1 MAMAPLKLAAAACAA
16 AGHLAAALAPS
27 QPESR
32 SLAQASQENPAGNP
46 RPADLADWSHGP
58 LTVEASSLHHAEVR
72 SLVGDYNLSIAAYG
86 RWEDSMVSAELL
98 AGNGWETR
106 RVSELC
112 RLYREGGAVGNFL
125 DVGANIGTFTIP
137 LADCLSGS
145 GRVLAVEGM
154 PPTADHLVAGIL
166 ESKLKNVDV
175 YTYAVGAPED
185 PKRVVMSLNPVNKG
199 GSAVQGTKPFTNMT
213 DDQLQDLFHPGKKA
227 QKYAQ
232 KVVVKEFSVPL
243 TTGDHMLYHN
253 PAMKAIVI
261 AKVDIEGYEGRFIR
275 GSNTLFTKYPPCF
288 MTIELIPEWL
298 ERAGTPAQEILD
310 QLTAWGYKDV
320 PTDDGLSKLKTQG
333 RTLTIQQ
340 ADMETCVARVRKY
353 AGPEDP
359 DVEEARMEEVARAS
373 ATEIPRPEAKEK
385 RGLLTRARDMLR
397 PPARAA

>member
-1 MAMAPLKLAAAACAA
+1 MASLGLCAVACAVA
-16 AGHLAAALAPS
+16 SLRAAALTLP
-27 QPESR
+27 QHEPEPL
-32 SLAQASQENPAGNP
+32 SLAQASPEHPIGDP
-46 RPADLADWSHGP
+46 RPADLARWSSGP
-58 LTVEASSLHHAEVR
+58 LTVEASTLHHAEVR
-72 SLVGDYNLSIAAYG
+72 SLVGGYNLSIAAFD
-86 RWEDSMVSAELL
+86 RWADSMVSAELL

-213 DDQLQDLFHPGKKA
+213 DDQLQHLFHPGKKE
-227 QKYAQ
+227 QKYAK
-232 KVVVKEFSVPL
+232 KVVVEEFSVQL
-243 TTGDHMLYHN
+243 TTGDHMLWHN
-253 PAMKAIVI
+253 PGMKAIAI

-275 GSNTLFTKYPPCF
+275 GAQQLFSKYPPCF

-298 ERAGTPAQEILD
+298 ERAGTPVQEILD
-310 QLTAWGYKDV
+310 QLTRWDYKNV
-320 PTDDGLSKLKTQG
+320 PTLDELRRPTTDSKT
-333 RTLTIQQ
+333 RTVEQR
-340 ADMETCVARVRKY
+340 DMAKCMQRVRSY
-353 AGPEDP
+353 A
-359 DVEEARMEEVARAS
+359 S
-373 ATEIPRPEAKEK
+373 QQ
-385 RGLLTRARDMLR
+385 
-397 PPARAA
+397 

>member
-72 SLVGDYNLSIAAYG
+72 SLVGDYNLSIAAFG

-106 RVSELC
+106 HVKELC
-112 RLYREGGAVGNFL
+112 RLYRESGAVGNFL
-125 DVGANIGTFTIP
+125 DIGANIGTFAIP
-137 LADCLSGS
+137 LADCLGGG

-166 ESKLKNVDV
+166 DSRLKNVDV
-175 YTYAVGAPED
+175 YPYAVGASGD
-185 PKRVVMSLNPVNKG
+185 PRTVTMSLNPVNKG
-199 GSAVQGTKPFTNMT
+199 GSAVKGNKPFTNMT

-310 QLTAWGYKDV
+310 QLTSWDYKDV
-320 PTDDGLSKLKTQG
+320 PTLAALMKPNTNAKT
-333 RTLTIQQ
+333 RTVAQR
-340 ADMETCVARVRKY
+340 DMAKCLQRVRSY
-353 AGPEDP
+353 ASPQ
-359 DVEEARMEEVARAS
+359 
-373 ATEIPRPEAKEK
+373 
-385 RGLLTRARDMLR
+385 
-397 PPARAA
+397 

>member
-1 MAMAPLKLAAAACAA
+1 MAPLRLAAAACAA
-16 AGHLAAALAPS
+16 SGPIAAALTLSPPAP
-27 QPESR
+27 R
-32 SLAQASQENPAGNP
+32 GLARASEENPVGSP
-46 RPADLADWSHGP
+46 RPADLAAWANGP
-58 LTVEASSLHHAEVR
+58 RTVEASTLHHAEVR

-98 AGNGWETR
+98 AGNGRWETR
-106 RVSELC
+106 HVKELC
-112 RLYREGGAVGNFL
+112 RLYRESGAVGNFL
-125 DVGANIGTFTIP
+125 DIGANIGTFAIP
-137 LADCLSGS
+137 LADCLGGG

-166 ESKLKNVDV
+166 DSRLKNVDV
-175 YTYAVGAPED
+175 YPYAVGASGD
-185 PKRVVMSLNPVNKG
+185 PRTVTMSLNPVNKG
-199 GSAVQGTKPFTNMT
+199 GSAVKGNKPFTNMT

-320 PTDDGLSKLKTQG
+320 PTLAGLMKSNVEAKT
-333 RTLTIQQ
+333 RTVVQR
-340 ADMETCVARVRKY
+340 DMAKCLQRVRSY
-353 AGPEDP
+353 A
-359 DVEEARMEEVARAS
+359 S
-373 ATEIPRPEAKEK
+373 QQ
-385 RGLLTRARDMLR
+385 
-397 PPARAA
+397 